1 MIMRKLILVIVGALI
16 IGTLLGQLMLS
27 VHGYWHLHVEDY
39 DIYFPSFVG
48 GLVLL
53 ILLSTLSVYL
63 IRLLRGLWHPV
74 RRMKRWRSGVRR
86 RRAVKRTNRGV
97 EAMGKGRWKKAEKLL
112 SHTANDAPTPVVN
125 YLFSAQAAHY
135 QGHFDQAQ
143 GLLQLAAEKSPAASE
158 AIDLVKA
165 ELMIDREQYEQA
177 LATLTRILRAH
188 PEHPQVL
195 KQLRIVYAR
204 VNDWEGMRQILPRLE
219 RLLTERD
226 YAELEERTYIALF
239 EQVATAHSDSQT
251 VLSQA
256 RQLWQELPSHRQ
268 EMPLM
273 VALYSDA
280 LVQGGAL
287 EDAAKSLRQGIAHQR
302 APLLLLRYAVLP
314 GDAAALLKK
323 AEGWVDQHPHNAE
336 VLLCLGRLS
345 ERCGL
350 WGKAQQYF
358 EDAGRLREDSIAD
371 AELARLFFLQGDR
384 ARSELALERSL
395 KALPLPELPR
405 A

>member
-1 MIMRKLILVIVGALI
+1 MRKLILVIVGALI
-16 IGTLLGQLMLS
+16 TGTLLGQLMLS
-27 VHGYWHLHVEDY
+27 IHGYWHIQVGNY
-39 DIYFPSFVG
+39 DIFIRSFMG
-48 GLVLL
+48 GLILL
-53 ILLSTLSVYL
+53 ILLFALSSSL
-63 IRLLRGLWHPV
+63 IRLLRELCHPV
-74 RRMKRWRSGVRR
+74 RRMKQWRSGVRR

-112 SHTANDAPTPVVN
+112 SHTADDAPTPIVN
-125 YLFSAQAAHY
+125 YLFAAQAAHY
-135 QGHFDQAQ
+135 QGNFDQAQ
-143 GLLQLAAEKSPAASE
+143 GLLQIAAEKSPAATE

-195 KQLRIVYAR
+195 KLLRVAYAH
-204 VNDWEGMRQILPRLE
+204 VNDWAGMRQILPRLE

-226 YAELEERTYIALF
+226 YASLEDRTYVALF
-239 EQVATAHSDSQT
+239 EHIAAGHSDPET
-251 VLSQA
+251 ALSQA
-256 RQLWQELPSHRQ
+256 RQLWRELPSHRQ
-268 EMPLM
+268 ETPLM

-280 LVQGGAL
+280 LVQGGAQD
-287 EDAAKSLRQGIAHQR
+287 EAAKLLRQGIERQW
-302 APLLLLRYAVLP
+302 APLLLQRYAVLP
-314 GDAAALLKK
+314 GDAATLLKK
-323 AEGWVDQHPHNAE
+323 SEGWVEQHPHDSE

-345 ERCGL
+345 ERCAL

-358 EDAGRLREDSIAD
+358 EDAGRLREDNIAD

-384 ARSELALERSL
+384 TRSELALEHSL
-395 KALPLPELPR
+395 KALHLPELPR